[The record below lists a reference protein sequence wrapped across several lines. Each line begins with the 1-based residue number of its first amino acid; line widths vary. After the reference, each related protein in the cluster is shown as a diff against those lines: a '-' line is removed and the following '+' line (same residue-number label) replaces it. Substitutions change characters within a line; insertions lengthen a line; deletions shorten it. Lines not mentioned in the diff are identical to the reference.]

1 MRKRNIHIILAFL
14 LTITS
19 EIALKAQPLSSS
31 SLVVEGE
38 KLYKDSKNPNL
49 LYYLPPS
56 YDLLYA
62 ADGRPPFTLIK
73 MRYTGTAATG
83 DKGVSKYHNLVQFR
97 VGIAPDHVRQMND
110 LKAAMKRIYPRAELR
125 MMPVRKFSSLLVFAG
140 TDGADT
146 AHLIQTGY
154 AEATDENAEV
164 NNSYWNERVVSFR
177 INNNDAQL
185 VETALRNKQA
195 AMSLSYAFYSNMNGG
210 KNDDTSVYRDGRLN
224 NDAKAFF
231 RKQEDSDK
239 DTASLLAMVKADAI
253 PIMVDVQRWPDA
265 IQQTDINERI
275 PAKYPLLDIYC
286 YDFNNELRPDL
297 YAKKVEIKAVSVNG
311 SEISTAY
318 SFRQNKPDQY
328 AKSIRFG
335 YAIRL
340 DKPYTFR
347 VTEIT
352 NDGEMQAGE
361 WTVRKEWSELLDIT
375 SPPDKVVVK
384 QKAEDNQ

>member
-1 MRKRNIHIILAFL
+1 MSRIIIHIVLVYFSVTLAGKEL
-14 LTITS
+14 Q
-19 EIALKAQPLSSS
+19 AQPVSSS

-38 KLYKDSKNPNL
+38 KLYRDRKNNNI

-110 LKAAMKRIYPRAELR
+110 LKAVLKIRYPRAELR

-140 TDGADT
+140 TDGVDT

-154 AEATDENAEV
+154 AEPTDENSEV

-177 INNNDAQL
+177 INNYDAQL
-185 VETALRNKQA
+185 VETALRNRQA
-195 AMSLSYAFYSNMNGG
+195 AMSLSYAFYTNMNGG
-210 KNDDTSVYRDGRLN
+210 KNDDTSIYRDGRLDN
-224 NDAKAFF
+224 NAKAFF
-231 RKQEDSDK
+231 RQQEDNNK
-239 DTASLLAMVKADAI
+239 DTGSLLAMVKADVI

-275 PAKYPLLDIYC
+275 PAKYPLLDVYC

-297 YAKKVEIKAVSVNG
+297 YTKKVEIKAISVNG
-311 SEISTAY
+311 SEISTAF

-340 DKPYTFR
+340 DKPYSFR

-352 NDGEMQAGE
+352 NDGEMQVSE

-375 SPPDKVVVK
+375 SPPDKIVQK
-384 QKAEDNQ
+384 QKTEENQ

>member
-1 MRKRNIHIILAFL
+1 
-14 LTITS
+14 
-19 EIALKAQPLSSS
+19 
-31 SLVVEGE
+31 
-38 KLYKDSKNPNL
+38 
-49 LYYLPPS
+49 
-56 YDLLYA
+56 
-62 ADGRPPFTLIK
+62 
-73 MRYTGTAATG
+73 MRYTGTTATG
-83 DKGVSKYHNLVQFR
+83 DNGVSKYHNLVQFR
-97 VGIAPDHVRQMND
+97 VGIAPDHVRQMNY
-110 LKAAMKRIYPRAELR
+110 LKAVLKKMYPRAELR

-140 TDGADT
+140 TDEADT

-154 AEATDENAEV
+154 AEPTDENAEV

-195 AMSLSYAFYSNMNGG
+195 AMSLSYAFYTNMNGG
-210 KNDDTSVYRDGRLN
+210 KNDDTSVYRDGRLDK
-224 NDAKAFF
+224 DAKTFF
-231 RKQEDSDK
+231 RQQEHNDK
-239 DTASLLAMVKADAI
+239 DSTSTLAMVKADVI

-275 PAKYPLLDIYC
+275 PAKYPLLDVYC
-286 YDFNNELRPDL
+286 YDFNNELRTDL
-297 YAKKVEIKAVSVNG
+297 YAKKVEVKAISVNG
-311 SEISTAY
+311 SEISTSF

-340 DKPYTFR
+340 DKPYSYR

-361 WTVRKEWSELLDIT
+361 WTSRKEWSELLDIT
-375 SPPDKVVVK
+375 SPPDKVV
-384 QKAEDNQ
+384 QKKKSDENQ